1 MSASETVSYRG
12 GHRGKD
18 LPVRRW
24 LQLGAAS
31 AGMGAVLT
39 GWSLVGSGA
48 GLASA
53 DSRVGSSSAG
63 PSAPSSAGAHSSS
76 AAASH
81 YGRARTPG
89 SRVTAQPTTPRK
101 VSRTAAATDAN
112 SRVGSRAATPN
123 STPVSAKSAVA
134 ASRSDPFG
142 ALGKFFLGT
151 IKEFFERKT
160 ALNPIQRLDD
170 LTPKHPSLLDRI
182 PRIPVQKH
190 DSLWYREAKA
200 REAERQQQLDSNARQ
215 IQEIVQKGIKLTDR
229 TGSAVYTI
237 DGRTFVTYRRVFAD
251 RPPEPKLI
259 SVSSQISDR
268 NQDIVIRN
276 NLKLDPAQVRS
287 LWRR

>member
-1 MSASETVSYRG
+1 MSASATISYRG
-12 GHRGKD
+12 KHRGKD

-31 AGMGAVLT
+31 AGMGAMLI
-39 GWSLVGSGA
+39 GWSLIGSGA
-48 GLASA
+48 GLSSA
-53 DSRVGSSSAG
+53 DSGAASSSPGPAASSPKAG
-63 PSAPSSAGAHSSS
+63 HSGS
-76 AAASH
+76 AALP
-81 YGRARTPG
+81 RAG
-89 SRVTAQPTTPRK
+89 SRSTTPRK

-112 SRVGSRAATPN
+112 SRVASRTATPN
-123 STPVSAKSAVA
+123 STPMSAKSALA

>member
-1 MSASETVSYRG
+1 MSTSAKRSYLS
-12 GHRGKD
+12 GHRSRD

-24 LQLGAAS
+24 LQLGAAT
-31 AGMGAVLT
+31 AGIGAALI
-39 GWSLVGSGA
+39 GWSLVGSGM

-53 DSRVGSSSAG
+53 DSGVGSSSAG
-63 PSAPSSAGAHSSS
+63 SAASSPKAGDSGS
-76 AAASH
+76 AAAS
-81 YGRARTPG
+81 RARSRSTPARTVNRTQAARDVK
-89 SRVTAQPTTPRK
+89 SRP
-101 VSRTAAATDAN
+101 S
-112 SRVGSRAATPN
+112 SRAAAPN
-123 STPVSAKSAVA
+123 STPLTAKSAVA

-142 ALGKFFLGT
+142 ALGKFFLST
-151 IKEFFERKT
+151 VKELFNRKT
-160 ALNPIQRLDD
+160 TLNPIQRLDD
-170 LTPKHPSLLDRI
+170 LTPKHKSLFDLI
-182 PRIPVQKH
+182 PKIPVQKH

-215 IQEIVQKGIKLTDR
+215 IQEIVQKGMKLTDR

-259 SVSSQISDR
+259 TVSSQISDR